1 MPTASMPT
9 APMRTANDC
18 YRAICD
24 GAHAGKPWL
33 VTERRTVDFAE
44 LRGRIEAIAGL
55 LRALDIGIG
64 DRVVISS
71 SDDAE
76 TSLLFVALVCNG
88 ITVANLDPE
97 TSTERAQSLI
107 RRADPRLLLLDRELA
122 AKWSAGE
129 LPGTLIEIV
138 VQSSPPRRL
147 LVKLLGKSSPVE
159 GLLARLST
167 VQPQPPPHDLDGELL
182 AYILFTSGTTDQP
195 KGVCISHRALFT
207 HLATLSRRFG
217 YDATSRILNTL
228 MLSHTDGMTQGPMIA
243 FYNRI
248 PVYRPL
254 RFDVTRIEAML
265 DAIYQLRITHMVAVP
280 TMLSLIVRL
289 GLEQR
294 DAFQGGDFRLLVSC
308 AAQLETNLWK
318 EFASTFRV
326 PIVNLYGLTETV
338 TGGVFA
344 GPDAATGIPG
354 SIGMPM
360 DCELRIVDEQGVD
373 VAPGESGAL
382 LMRGD
387 LLMSGYFGD
396 PELTA
401 NVLRDGWLH
410 TGDLAR
416 CDAAGLY
423 WIIGRA
429 KNIVIRGGYNISPE
443 EIADVLQRHP
453 RVREAIAFGMPD
465 TVWGETVA
473 ALVVVESDINAE
485 QLRAHCAARLE
496 AWKVPTRIEIVDAL
510 PRGRS
515 GKVMIE
521 AARGMLG
528 NTASAIEGHDPAAD
542 VVERVLKVAAASF
555 KTEPGKLGLHSTP
568 EDVPGWDSLAHM
580 QLVGALEKEFGV
592 QLHARDIMALDRLD
606 KALKMVCP

>member
-1 MPTASMPT
+1 MPTHSMPIDT
-9 APMRTANDC
+9 GMRTASDC

-44 LRGRIEAIAGL
+44 LSGRIEAVAGL
-55 LRALDIGIG
+55 LRTLDIGIG

-76 TSLLFVALVCNG
+76 TSLLFVSLVCNG
-88 ITVANLDPE
+88 ITVVNLDAE
-97 TSTERAQSLI
+97 TSAERAQSLI
-107 RRADPRLLLLDRELA
+107 RRADAQLLLLDRELA
-122 AKWSAGE
+122 AKWSAAA
-129 LPGTLIEIV
+129 LPGQLMEIV
-138 VQSSPPRRL
+138 AHSSPRKL
-147 LVKLLGKSSPVE
+147 LVKLLGKRSPAE
-159 GLLARLST
+159 GLHALLAT
-167 VQPQPPPHDLDGELL
+167 VQPQPPPQELDSELL

-195 KGVCISHRALFT
+195 KGVCISHRALFA
-207 HLATLSRRFG
+207 HLSTLSRRFG
-217 YDATSRILNTL
+217 YDASSRILNTL

-243 FYNRI
+243 FYNAI

-254 RFDVTRIEAML
+254 RFDVTRIEALL

-308 AAQLETNLWK
+308 AAQLDQDLWE

-344 GPDAATGIPG
+344 GPDALSGVAG

-360 DCELRIVDEQGVD
+360 DCELRIIDEHGVD
-373 VAPGESGAL
+373 VAPGESGEL

-396 PELTA
+396 PELTST
-401 NVLRDGWLH
+401 VLRDGWLH

-416 CDAAGLY
+416 RDASGIY
-423 WIIGRA
+423 WIIGRL

-443 EIADVLQRHP
+443 EITSVLQCHP
-453 RVREAIAFGMPD
+453 HVREAVAFGMHDP
-465 TVWGETVA
+465 VWGETVA
-473 ALVVVESDINAE
+473 ALVVVESDIDVE

-510 PRGRS
+510 PRGRT
-515 GKVMIE
+515 GKVMLE
-521 AARGMLG
+521 AARVMLG
-528 NTASAIEGHDPAAD
+528 NAASAIEGHAPAAD
-542 VVERVLKVAAASF
+542 VAERVLKVAAASF

>member
-1 MPTASMPT
+1 MTVA
-9 APMRTANDC
+9 RTMSSSSDC

-44 LRGRIEAIAGL
+44 LRGRIKSIAGL
-55 LRALDIGIG
+55 LRTLDVGIG
-64 DRVVISS
+64 ERVVIAS

-88 ITVANLDPE
+88 VTVVNLDPE
-97 TSTERAQSLI
+97 TSAERARSLI
-107 RRADPRLLLLDRELA
+107 QRADPRLLLLDRELA
-122 AKWSAGE
+122 AKWSAAA
-129 LPGTLIEIV
+129 LPGQLVEIV
-138 VQSSPPRRL
+138 AQASSR
-147 LVKLLGKSSPVE
+147 KLLGKLLGKPAPAE
-159 GLLARLST
+159 GLHALLTT
-167 VQPQPPPHDLDGELL
+167 VQPQPPPDAVDPESL

-195 KGVCISHRALFT
+195 KGVCISHRALFA

-243 FYNRI
+243 FYNAI
-248 PVYRPL
+248 TIYRPL

-294 DAFQGGDFRLLVSC
+294 DAFQGGDFQLLVSC
-308 AAQLETNLWK
+308 AAQLEKNLWE
-318 EFASTFRV
+318 EFATTFRV

-344 GPDAATGIPG
+344 GPDAASGVAG

-360 DCELRIVDEQGVD
+360 DCELRIVDDAGCD
-373 VAPGESGAL
+373 VAPGAPGEL

-396 PELTA
+396 PELTSS
-401 NVLRDGWLH
+401 VLRDGWLH

-416 CDAAGLY
+416 RDAAGLY
-423 WIIGRA
+423 WIVGRV

-443 EIADVLQRHP
+443 EIANVLQRHP
-453 RVREAIAFGMPD
+453 RVREAVAFGVPD
-465 TVWGETVA
+465 PVWGETVA
-473 ALVVVESDINAE
+473 ALVAVELPCDAE
-485 QLRAHCAARLE
+485 QLRAHCASLLE

-521 AARGMLG
+521 AARAMLG
-528 NTASAIEGHDPAAD
+528 DAVAASEGHDPAAD
-542 VVERVLKVAAASF
+542 LAERVLKVAAASF
-555 KTEPGKLGLHSTP
+555 KTERGKLGLHSTP